1 MDLKSLQLNPQ
12 QVAAVETINGP
23 VLVVAGAGSGKTKV
37 LTTRVAYLINNVGID
52 DNSILAITFTNAA
65 CLEMRN
71 RIVNLLNRYTSTNIL
86 TYHALCLKI
95 LRCDINKLNAS
106 NDFRI
111 IDEEERFAII
121 NQIYKD

>member
-71 RIVNLLNRYTSTNIL
+71 RIVNLLNHYTSTNIL

-95 LRCDINKLNAS
+95 LRCDIDKLNGS

-111 IDEEERFAII
+111 IDDEEQFAII

>member
-95 LRCDINKLNAS
+95 LRCDIDKLNGS

-111 IDEEERFAII
+111 IDDEEQFGII
-121 NQIYKD
+121 NQIYRD

>member
-12 QVAAVETINGP
+12 QVTAVEAINGP
-23 VLVVAGAGSGKTKV
+23 VLVVAGAGSGKTRV
-37 LTTRVAYLINNVGID
+37 LTTRVAYLINNIGID

-71 RIVNLLNRYTSTNIL
+71 RIVSLLNRYTNTNIL

-95 LRCDINKLNAS
+95 LRCDIDKLKGS

-111 IDEEERFAII
+111 IDDEEQSAII

>member
-1 MDLKSLQLNPQ
+1 MDLKLLQLNPQ
-12 QVAAVETINGP
+12 QITAVETINGP
-23 VLVVAGAGSGKTKV
+23 VLVVAGAGSGKTRV

-52 DNSILAITFTNAA
+52 DNSVLAITFTNAA

-71 RIVNLLNRYTSTNIL
+71 RITNLLNHYTSANIL

-95 LRCDINKLNAS
+95 LRCDIDKLNVS

-111 IDEEERFAII
+111 IDDEEQFGII